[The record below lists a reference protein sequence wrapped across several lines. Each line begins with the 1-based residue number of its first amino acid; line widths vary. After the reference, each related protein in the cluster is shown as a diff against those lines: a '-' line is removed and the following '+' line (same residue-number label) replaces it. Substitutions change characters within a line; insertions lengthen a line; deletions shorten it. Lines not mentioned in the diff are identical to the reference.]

1 MPQDESSRGPISQ
14 WIGII
19 VRVLLVPWITFI
31 TVFLCIK
38 GYWWGLVFIPF
49 IGLDLWLLRN
59 LVLYS
64 RTQSG

>member
-1 MPQDESSRGPISQ
+1 
-14 WIGII
+14 
-19 VRVLLVPWITFI
+19 
-31 TVFLCIK
+31 
-38 GYWWGLVFIPF
+38 VFIPF